1 MEIRIMGRIKLTRSI
16 CYAAASDAGNAS
28 MRRGNRVKWNSTD
41 YNAAIKE
48 YNRLL
53 DILYKN

>member
-28 MRRGNRVKWNSTD
+28 MRRGNRVKWNLTD

-53 DILYKN
+53 DVL